1 MPCNMP
7 METKNTL
14 KMGGHT
20 GGKIINFSVT
30 LVKRDINMKV
40 TPVVDIDEAQSLPP
54 V

>member
-1 MPCNMP
+1 MP

-20 GGKIINFSVT
+20 GGKIKNISVI
-30 LVKRDINMKV
+30 LMKRDKNK
-40 TPVVDIDEAQSLPP
+40 SLQ